1 MKQYLMKQLFSIVVA
16 IVLMITFYII
26 LMAQL
31 ATPGQSLLTPLV
43 LIVIAIIL
51 LAIFAELVKI
61 EYYIKGKHKR

>member
-16 IVLMITFYII
+16 IVLLITFYII

-31 ATPGQSLLTPLV
+31 AVPGQSLLTPLV

-61 EYYIKGKHKR
+61 EYYIKRKRER